1 LLTGVTRS
9 PNDASRSAPRKG
21 GNEMAGNGNANKLD
35 RRQFLAGVSTALIIS
50 GAALIHPAEAW
61 GLEVKNLTPETMRTL
76 IKMARDIY
84 PHDRLADRFYAVAM
98 KGYDEKAGSDAA
110 TKAMLET
117 GVSTL
122 DELARKKHGV
132 AYADVDWEAERVALL
147 HLIEN
152 DKFFQTVRGGLV
164 VSLYNQKEVWPAF
177 GYEGESASK
186 GGYISRGFD
195 DITWL

>member
-1 LLTGVTRS
+1 
-9 PNDASRSAPRKG
+9 
-21 GNEMAGNGNANKLD
+21 MAGNDNANKLD
-35 RRQFLAGVSTALIIS
+35 RRRFLAGVSTALIIS
-50 GAALIHPAEAW
+50 STALIHPAEAW
-61 GLEVKNLTPETMRTL
+61 GLEVKNLKPETMRTL

-110 TKAMLET
+110 TRAMLET

-132 AYADVDWEAERVALL
+132 TYADVDWEAERVALL
-147 HLIEN
+147 RQIEN

-164 VSLYNQKEVWPAF
+164 VPLYNQKEVWPAF
-177 GYEGESASK
+177 SYEGESASK